1 MRPLIANEQLIKN
14 QLLVL
19 SDAVVRNLVMGV
31 PQYSIGAPYI
41 DRGTPLILTRTT
53 AFLDGPAVNPMM
65 IDLVGS
71 DRVRRHSHL
80 RH

>member
-31 PQYSIGAPYI
+31 PQYPIGAPYI

-53 AFLDGPAVNPMM
+53 TFWTAPRSIL
-65 IDLVGS
+65 
-71 DRVRRHSHL
+71 
-80 RH
+80 